1 MTKTQ
6 ERIYELG
13 LYIGMPLFL
22 KQITGN
28 YWIDMVKRPYTIID
42 ITANTVIVQEAK
54 CIFPVF
60 HYDPKTMSDYYEK
73 LDGVRVQ
80 FYDTLAE
87 SIEPDSQGQ
96 IKVLTYHKKR
106 NLFGTKGS
114 DADYPQYAIFG
125 EYKYQPYLN

>member
-6 ERIYELG
+6 ERIKELNI
-13 LYIGMPLFL
+13 YVGMPLFL

-28 YWIDMVKRPYTIID
+28 YWVDMVKHPYTVID
-42 ITANTVIVQEAK
+42 ITSTTVVVQEAK

-60 HYDPKTMSDYYEK
+60 HYKDSMSEYYK
-73 LDGVRVQ
+73 ILDGIRVQ

-87 SIEPDSQGQ
+87 SIEPDPYGQ

-106 NLFGTKGS
+106 NLFGTKGP
-114 DADYPQYAIFG
+114 DANYPQYAFFG
-125 EYKYQPYLN
+125 KYEYQPYLN